1 MKKRFGFISLFAI
14 TALLLAAVGALTA
27 LAAPSGAVGTAKWNR
42 TFTNLNQ
49 TLTLTVTDSDENKP
63 DIQNA
68 ETAGLGGTP
77 AYNAPGVGTP
87 GTFFPAKAPIA
98 DWKTITQL
106 QLDAIVT
113 AIVASGDNYAAVT
126 EATVLAAAGA
136 ADLAALNARDNGA
149 LELDDVVVVAEPTQG
164 ATLAVVSIGS
174 NTVTIANSGT
184 AAGAFVLVYFG
195 SILDTL
201 TVKVTSLSDQDGF
214 TLTLLETGKNSGVF
228 ERKITMNNTA
238 TAVVGNALTDTST
251 NVPSEISLKSD
262 DNDIA
267 KFVYT
272 DVSEDNAK
280 RTASTNVELTAPAIT
295 ELTLPNKTHTKS
307 NTAKEV
313 VLTAETTD
321 AQAGVKGSTIKFFIC
336 EQSADC
342 SPTGVFNEVKD
353 SDDVV
358 DDNATTGF
366 GFNTNKYTRTDI
378 TGGKKATVKVELV
391 DGDGTYSWYVSAQDN
406 AGNIGESKADA
417 DLPVSGAANPNTII
431 LDQGALTLGTDG
443 DSGTASAV
451 TGQWWDPTKTGAA
464 RLISDPAKAKNT
476 SIRVVFDGDLD
487 GDSVDSTGM
496 DFKVNGAVPQEALFF
511 SGKPN
516 SVFLTVPAMDPSA
529 TPKVEVVLNGVSDK
543 ATNSNNLALSE
554 AAAKDGV
561 APKFNVTLT
570 GDLASVPISKTSV
583 MVNITTDETLLGSPV
598 VKVAM
603 VAKAEESVTPDH
615 FDLDATGA
623 LTAIKF
629 ATSYTPG
636 TGVAAG
642 NNAGDN
648 AMAQPNTGVKLEGTD
663 AWSKTFITS
672 EFLPAGGGSRYVIT
686 IEGSDS
692 AGNLGKQGTS
702 DPTSSSALLFELDK
716 SLPTPTITPTGD
728 VFRTDPFITINWT
741 AEGSGAEYDGDSHVK
756 VTLTTLTLDGTDML
770 PSAATTDNRTFIL
783 ATSGLALGE
792 HTVNV
797 NGTDE
802 VGNKLTADSSAKFTV
817 KEVAKISIPLKPG
830 QNLISLP
837 GEPGDPAI
845 NSVITVTDVRSVISY
860 DPVNPDP
867 VTGSPWLTA
876 TRATA
881 SDPLTGSLTSMD
893 ATHGYWVKTSSFD
906 PIKVEIPDQGFNVL
920 PPSIQVVGGW
930 NLVPVVS
937 IEGDAPGT
945 IIPADTY
952 FGSTKWVTAYT
963 FDPETNAWTKILP
976 KKFQNV
982 VVGSGYWLYV
992 TEDGI
997 LVP

>member
-1 MKKRFGFISLFAI
+1 MKKRFGFLSLFAI

-27 LAAPSGAVGTAKWNR
+27 LAAPSGAVGTVKWNR
-42 TFTNLNQ
+42 TFTNLAQ
-49 TLTLTVTDSDENKP
+49 TLTLTVTDSDGNKP
-63 DIQNA
+63 EIQYG
-68 ETAGLGGTP
+68 EAGGLIGTP
-77 AYNAPGVGTP
+77 TYDAPARGAP
-87 GTFFPAKAPIA
+87 STFFPAKAPIA
-98 DWKTITQL
+98 DWKTINQAD
-106 QLDAIVT
+106 LDAIVV
-113 AIVASGDNYAAVT
+113 AIAALSGYETVT
-126 EATVLAAAGA
+126 EATVLAAAGGA

-149 LELDDVVVVAEPTQG
+149 LELDDVIVVTEPNQ
-164 ATLAVVSIGS
+164 AAVLAVVSIGAS
-174 NTVTIANSGT
+174 TVTIANSSAGT
-184 AAGAFVLVYFG
+184 GTFVLVYFG
-195 SILDTL
+195 SVLDTL

-228 ERKITMNNTA
+228 ERKITLNNTT
-238 TAVVGNALTDTST
+238 TAVVGNALTDTT
-251 NVPSEISLKSD
+251 LTTPTDISLKAA

-272 DVSEDNAK
+272 DASEDNAK
-280 RTASTNVELTAPAIT
+280 RTASTNVELTAPAVT
-295 ELTLPNKTHTKS
+295 ELTLPNKAHTKS
-307 NTAKEV
+307 NAAKEV
-313 VLTAETTD
+313 ILTAEATD

-342 SPTGVFNEVKD
+342 SQAGNFNEAKD
-353 SDDVV
+353 SDDVG
-358 DDNATTGF
+358 DDNDITGS
-366 GFNTNKYTRTDI
+366 GFNTNKYTLTDI
-378 TGGKKATVKVELV
+378 TGGTKATVKVELI

-406 AGNIGESKADA
+406 AGNTGESKADA
-417 DLPVSGAANPNTII
+417 DLLVSGAANPNTII
-431 LDQGALTLGTDG
+431 LDSTALILGTDG

-464 RLISDPAKAKNT
+464 RLIADPAKAKDT

-487 GDSVDSTGM
+487 GDSIDSTGL
-496 DFKVNGAVPQEALFF
+496 DFKVDGAVPSEALFF

-516 SVFLTVPAMDPSA
+516 SVFLTVPAMNPSK
-529 TPKVEVVLNGVSDK
+529 TPKVEVVLNGTSDK
-543 ATNSNNLALSE
+543 AGNSNNVALSE
-554 AAAKDGV
+554 AAAKDGI
-561 APKFNVTLT
+561 APKFTAILT

-583 MVNITTDETLLGSPV
+583 KVDITTDETLLGSPI

-603 VAKAEESVTPDH
+603 VAKAKESATADH

-629 ATSYTPG
+629 ATSYTPA

-642 NNAGDN
+642 SNAGDN
-648 AMAQPNTGVKLEGTD
+648 AMAQPNAGVKLEGTD
-663 AWSKTFITS
+663 AWSKTFITT
-672 EFLPAGGGSRYVIT
+672 EFLPAGGGSLYVIT
-686 IEGSDS
+686 VEGSDS
-692 AGNLGKQGTS
+692 AGNVGKKGTS
-702 DPTSSSALLFELDK
+702 DPTSTSALMFELDK
-716 SLPTPTITPTGD
+716 SLPAPTITPTGN
-728 VFRTDPFITINWT
+728 VFRTDPFVTINWT
-741 AEGSGAEYDGDSHVK
+741 AEGSGAEYDGDSHKK
-756 VTLTTLTLDGTDML
+756 VTLTTLTLDDADMMA
-770 PSAATTDNRTFIL
+770 SAATTDNRTFIL
-783 ATSGLALGE
+783 ATSGLALGD
-792 HTVNV
+792 HTVKV

-802 VGNKLTADSSAKFTV
+802 VGNKLTADASAKFTV
-817 KEVAKISIPLKPG
+817 KAVAKISIPLKPG
-830 QNLISLP
+830 QNLVSLP
-837 GEPGDPAI
+837 GEPGDMAI
-845 NSVITVTDVRSVISY
+845 NSVITVTDVTSVISY

-867 VTGSPWLTA
+867 VTGPWRVA

-945 IIPADTY
+945 TIPADTY
-952 FGSTKWVTAYT
+952 FGSTQWVTAYT

-982 VVGSGYWLYV
+982 IVGIGYWLYV